1 MGSRVNGSMWP
12 AAETWNVHSTL
23 VLSLLCL
30 SSLLRS
36 IKIHSEVADDT
47 FLITLE
53 KFRILCLVYN
63 EDFLFPWEA
72 LSYEGN
78 LEFVEK

>member
-1 MGSRVNGSMWP
+1 MDPCGLQQRLECTFYISIKP
-12 AAETWNVHSTL
+12 A
-23 VLSLLCL
+23 LLEL
-30 SSLLRS
+30 SSEN

-72 LSYEGN
+72 LSYEVN
-78 LEFVEK
+78 LEFVKK